1 MNRTS
6 LEMFT
11 AKAVNAVRPNGEV
24 QRSPNSR
31 LGYEVTVLSME
42 EHDDSAEDYS
52 VLVSDDEGNYSD
64 DSSRIQS
71 EAGNFVP
78 FFWMRYKIIE
88 AHK

>member
-11 AKAVNAVRPNGEV
+11 AKAVKVVRPNDEV
-24 QRSPNSR
+24 QRSANNR

-42 EHDDSAEDYS
+42 EHDDSSEDYS

-64 DSSRIQS
+64 DSSRIQADFS

-78 FFWMRYKIIE
+78 FF
-88 AHK
+88 